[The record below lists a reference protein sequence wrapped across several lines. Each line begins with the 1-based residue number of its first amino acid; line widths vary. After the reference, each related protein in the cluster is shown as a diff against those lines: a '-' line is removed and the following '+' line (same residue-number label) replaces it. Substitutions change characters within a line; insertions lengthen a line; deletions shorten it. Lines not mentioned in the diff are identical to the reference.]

1 MATMKDVAKLAG
13 VSTSTV
19 SHVMNQTRFVSED
32 IAKRVQDVARALNYR
47 GPSAVARSLKTC
59 RTNTIG
65 MLVTTS
71 TNPFYAE
78 VVRGVEQACYQRGYN
93 LILCNTE
100 GDVQRLKRSLA
111 TLVERRVDGL
121 IMMCAMLEGDDAKV
135 YKRLNN
141 LPVVVMDWGEADF
154 PCDRI
159 QGNSRKGG
167 QLATRYLLDKGHRGI
182 GCITGPR
189 IRQQADLRYQG
200 FADAMQAAGQ
210 AINPDWVVESN
221 FESDGGQ
228 RAFTEMY
235 ARAGHDKAKLPSAL
249 FVCNDMMAI
258 GVLHAAQQHGV
269 KVPQGLSVI
278 GYDDIHLAR
287 YMTPALT
294 TIHQSK
300 GKLGAEAVS
309 ALLARLQDPQLAPQF
324 MDIEPSVVERDS
336 VQFLGSVISASGF

>member
-32 IAKRVQDVARALNYR
+32 IAKRVQDAASTLNYR

-121 IMMCAMLEGDDAKV
+121 IMMCAMLEGEDAKV
-135 YKRLNN
+135 YERLNN

-159 QGNSRKGG
+159 QGHSRKGG
-167 QLATRYLLDKGHRGI
+167 QLATQYLIDKGHRDI

-189 IRQQADLRYQG
+189 NRQQADLRYQG
-200 FADAMQAAGQ
+200 FADAMLAAGQ
-210 AINPDWVVESN
+210 VINPDWVVESN
-221 FESDGGQ
+221 FESDGGLQ
-228 RAFTEMY
+228 AFTELFS
-235 ARAGHDKAKLPSAL
+235 RVGQDKSQLPSAL

-258 GVLHAAQQHGV
+258 GVLHAAQHAGIR
-269 KVPQGLSVI
+269 VPDELSII

-287 YMTPALT
+287 YLNPALT

-309 ALLARLQDPQLAPQF
+309 ALLARLQNPQLAPQF

-336 VQFLGSVISASGF
+336 VRMFAQI

>member
-32 IAKRVQDVARALNYR
+32 IAKRVQDAARELNYS

-71 TNPFYAE
+71 ANPFYAE
-78 VVRGVEQACYQRGYN
+78 VVRGVEQACYQQGYN

-100 GDVQRLKRSLA
+100 GDVQRLKRSLS

-121 IMMCAMLEGDDAKV
+121 IMMCAMLEGEDAAV
-135 YKRLNN
+135 YERLKK

-159 QGNSRKGG
+159 QGHSRKGG
-167 QLATRYLLDKGHRGI
+167 QLATQYLLDKGHRHI

-189 IRQQADLRYQG
+189 NRQQADLRYQG
-200 FADAMQAAGQ
+200 FADAMTDAGLRV
-210 AINPDWVVESN
+210 NPDWVIESN
-221 FESDGGQ
+221 FESDGGKA
-228 RAFTEMY
+228 AFASLFANVE
-235 ARAGHDKAKLPSAL
+235 HDKTRLPSAL

-258 GVLHAAQQHGV
+258 GVLHAAQNAGI
-269 KVPQGLSVI
+269 KVPQELSII

-287 YMTPALT
+287 YMNPALT

-300 GKLGAEAVS
+300 GKLGAEAVN
-309 ALLARLQDPQLAPQF
+309 ALLARLQDPTLAPQF

-336 VQFLGSVISASGF
+336 VQVLK